1 MKTDEELRQRLN
13 PWDWLVLVV
22 AVVSLL
28 LVLLETFLHVPPG
41 VLSLLRT
48 VDTLSCVIFL
58 IDVFVRWKRERWS
71 VNYWRWAWLDV
82 IASIPF
88 EPAFR
93 SLQAI
98 RIYRFIRLIRV
109 LKKLS
114 TLTSGTSLNEKLLA
128 LPGIALVMVF
138 FTTMLMVEV
147 ERNAPNATIK
157 TGGDALWWALTT
169 VTTVGYGDTYP
180 VTTEGRIIAA
190 VMMLIGIAL
199 FGSMSAIV
207 TSKLI
212 LPKETRDHE
221 ELRQEMRALHA
232 EIKELRRHLPDKPN
246 DPHA

>member
-28 LVLLETFLHVPPG
+28 LVLLETFQHVPPG

-128 LPGIALVMVF
+128 LPGVAFVMVLF
-138 FTTMLMVEV
+138 STMLMVEV
-147 ERNAPNATIK
+147 ERSAPNATIK

>member
-1 MKTDEELRQRLN
+1 MRIDPELRQRLN

-28 LVLLETFLHVPPG
+28 LVILETFLHIPPG
-41 VLSLLRT
+41 VLSVLRT
-48 VDTLSCVIFL
+48 VDTLSCLVFL
-58 IDVFVRWKRERWS
+58 ADVFVRWRRENFAAS
-71 VNYWRWAWLDV
+71 YWRWAWIDV
-82 IASIPF
+82 LASIPF

-114 TLTSGTSLNEKLLA
+114 TLTHGTSLNEKLLA
-128 LPGIALVMVF
+128 LPGVALVMVLF
-138 FTTMLMVEV
+138 STMLIVEV
-147 ERNAPNATIK
+147 ERGAANANIK

-180 VTTEGRIIAA
+180 VTGEGRLIAS
-190 VMMLIGIAL
+190 VLMLVGIAL

-221 ELRQEMRALHA
+221 ELRKELRELHA
-232 EIKELRRHLPDKPN
+232 EIRELRRQLPDKPQ

>member
-1 MKTDEELRQRLN
+1 MKTEQELRQRLN

-22 AVVSLL
+22 ATVSLL
-28 LVLLETFLHVPPG
+28 LVILETFVHIPPAA
-41 VLSLLRT
+41 LSVLRT
-48 VDTLSCVIFL
+48 VDMLACAIFL
-58 IDVFVRWKRERWS
+58 ADVFVRWRREKFVAS
-71 VNYWRWAWLDV
+71 YWRWAWIDV
-82 IASIPF
+82 LASIPF

-128 LPGIALVMVF
+128 LPGVALVMVLF
-138 FTTMLMVEV
+138 STMLIVEV
-147 ERNAPNATIK
+147 ERSAPNATIK

-169 VTTVGYGDTYP
+169 VTTVGYGDTVP
-180 VTTEGRIIAA
+180 VTGEGRLIAA
-190 VMMLIGIAL
+190 VLMLVGIAL

-221 ELRQEMRALHA
+221 ELRKEVRALHE
-232 EIKELRRHLPDKPN
+232 EIRELRRQLPDKPK